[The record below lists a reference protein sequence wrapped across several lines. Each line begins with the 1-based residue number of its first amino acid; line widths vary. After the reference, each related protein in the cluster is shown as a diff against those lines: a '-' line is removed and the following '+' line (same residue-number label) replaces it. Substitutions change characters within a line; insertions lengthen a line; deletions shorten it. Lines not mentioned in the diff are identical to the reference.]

1 MDPPPNRYYT
11 PLYRKGSSAPRESP
25 SETPFVDRTPHR
37 APALGSRRLS
47 KGERK
52 SRYDRME
59 TLTKELGLA
68 LKDEIGRRKDS
79 WDGDGDR
86 EEEAQWE
93 TRKKEIYAGLEEL
106 AGEIKRALRDRSKE
120 AVLDLWEQEME
131 DRRVQ
136 RIGNLRHGTQGY
148 EIE

>member
-11 PLYRKGSSAPRESP
+11 SASRESP
-25 SETPFVDRTPHR
+25 PKVPFVDRTLQR
-37 APALGSRRLS
+37 SRRLS

-59 TLTKELGLA
+59 TLTKELNLA
-68 LKDEIGRRKDS
+68 LKDEMGRRKDS
-79 WDGDGDR
+79 WDVDGDR

-93 TRKKEIYAGLEEL
+93 TRKKEIYAGLEVL
-106 AGEIKRALRDRSKE
+106 VGEIKRALRDRSKE

-131 DRRVQ
+131 DRRIVDT
-136 RIGNLRHGTQGY
+136 RRKPRGY

>member
-1 MDPPPNRYYT
+1 MPFANRSPP
-11 PLYRKGSSAPRESP
+11 
-25 SETPFVDRTPHR
+25 R
-37 APALGSRRLS
+37 ATALVSRRLS

-68 LKDEIGRRKDS
+68 LKDEMGRRKDS
-79 WDGDGDR
+79 WDVDGDR

-93 TRKKEIYAGLEEL
+93 TRKEEIYAGLEEL
-106 AGEIKRALRDRSKE
+106 AEEIKRALRDRSKE

-136 RIGNLRHGTQGY
+136 RIVNLRHGKQGY
-148 EIE
+148 EMERGIQ